1 MPTAV
6 AGPEIER
13 LIQLL
18 ARLPGLGPRS
28 ARRAALHLIKKREPL
43 MAPLAAALQTAIEK
57 IEVCRTCGNI
67 DTQNPC
73 TVCTDPRR
81 DPSIIVVVADVAD
94 LWALE
99 RAHAVNAR
107 YHVLGG
113 TLSPLDGIGPQDL
126 TIDAL
131 VSRAHEPAV
140 KEVIL
145 ALNAT
150 VDGQTTAHYITDLLH
165 DADVKVTRL
174 AHGVPVGGELDYLDE
189 GTLSAAIRSAR
200 RSECERLACDLP
212 RPRSLASLHGRQ
224 PRHVARPSTILLR
237 AAAVIA
243 AGAQA
248 RRDCDIAGLRKAPSS
263 IRADAIVGTDGWHG
277 WIVEV
282 SCWRAAY
289 NAGSILFAVPPEAR
303 EQGAAAEGSRPRTAG
318 PSRDLRSHLP
328 DYDPKT
334 RTLNSSIQGPRRRR
348 LRHDQG
354 NGSGPALISG

>member
-1 MPTAV
+1 MPMPTAV

-28 ARRAALHLIKKREPL
+28 ARRAALFLIKKREQI
-43 MAPLAAALQTAIEK
+43 MAPLAAAVQTALEK
-57 IEVCRTCGNI
+57 IEICNTCGNV

-73 TVCTDPRR
+73 TVCR
-81 DPSIIVVVADVAD
+81 DVNRDGAIIVVVADVAD

-131 VSRAHEPAV
+131 VKRAHDPEV
-140 KEVIL
+140 TEVIL

-165 DADVKVTRL
+165 DANVKVTRL

-189 GTLSAAIRSAR
+189 GTLAAAIR
-200 RSECERLACDLP
+200 
-212 RPRSLASLHGRQ
+212 Q
-224 PRHVARPSTILLR
+224 
-237 AAAVIA
+237 
-243 AGAQA
+243 
-248 RRDCDIAGLRKAPSS
+248 
-263 IRADAIVGTDGWHG
+263 
-277 WIVEV
+277 
-282 SCWRAAY
+282 
-289 NAGSILFAVPPEAR
+289 
-303 EQGAAAEGSRPRTAG
+303 RTAF
-318 PSRDLRSHLP
+318 
-328 DYDPKT
+328 
-334 RTLNSSIQGPRRRR
+334 
-348 LRHDQG
+348 
-354 NGSGPALISG
+354 